1 MRAKILPTALFAALT
16 LTAITSVRAEEATY
30 NYWEG
35 GSGNSWND
43 KDSGTGKYKWTTGEL
58 PTSTETAAF
67 KQGTQIVKIKDGKCL
82 AAKVV
87 FESGS
92 VITFSRLDSGTSD
105 AVTAGEFS
113 GEGTLKLLK
122 TGLKAADAG
131 CTVSVA
137 GFEVLHDGSYPTNYS
152 WLDGGTAKMV
162 VESAVTGRGNLACNN
177 YVEVNGDVTLTGFL
191 KLSANA
197 TVKNLVYDNGGC
209 KIASESAGGT
219 IEKVT
224 VKSGTLEYSSSTL
237 KSVSAITVGKFVLD
251 GGTLSV
257 ASDFIGTIAV
267 AEGGGTLFLEGEW
280 NDAASVSLPAG
291 LSFAEGADLSKVT
304 VQATIG
310 ESTNPAIFAI
320 VNDNEAYSLEYVGY
334 PFHLE
339 ELDLSWMTSG
349 WEHPVTNKSIY
360 SISDGSYT
368 SLRLWNGSDWQS
380 YSKGISVQAES
391 HLIIKLGGNGS
402 AFSAVVGLD
411 RSADGDGRCGSKVVK
426 FAVRDV
432 VGGTNL
438 VESAWL
444 GTKTAAQTI
453 TADLSGIDFID
464 LVVYPDP
471 DNGGGWQHCDWVNPL
486 IVMKDNAEPV
496 TKGPNH
502 WVGRGTDTNWDTA
515 ANWEFGVPREDATA
529 VFDASVNVI
538 LDSSK
543 TISNIVVN
551 AGATVKFR
559 TGRLWS
565 VWPSLIIQETGGDG
579 TMQFSVAGL
588 QANHVNS
595 STVYINTANIEF
607 QSAESDDWFT
617 AGGAEGQELV
627 VNSRVKVQGFMRAYS
642 GVHFVGDLVLDG
654 GSIYLSDK
662 AVVEKL
668 VLDSALKFGKS
679 NDNPP
684 VDSTGKINEIVV
696 HGTTYNYSDFADK
709 TWPLTIDGGSV
720 DIGDGSS
727 IVAGGLEIDVLSG
740 GYIALTISDADF
752 AAGGT
757 PAYPSGLTFAND
769 ADLSNVFAIVQ
780 NTSGDA
786 RKIYAITKEGNV
798 YSFAEAIPTDT
809 VKWIGGVDDRWYT
822 GGNWIYGAAPT
833 ATQTAVFE
841 RSANICLDDSVAVAT
856 ASNVTIAAGATVTLK
871 TTDEWNGGVKP
882 RLEMQEITGE
892 GTLAL
897 KRAMLTSVRHDG
909 SARIACK
916 ELCIVA
922 ACSQSPDTGVNYVEY
937 FDSQIGG
944 SSQSPNA
951 PVLVTAD
958 ITGGGYLKLRYGV
971 KLYGDNSGFRGVVGM
986 VAVNDNWSGVGGEKC
1001 FCTPESLFSSAYR
1014 SELNGRIQL
1023 LFDNATVS
1031 FGNVAMLESFGTGLY
1046 LPYGTE
1052 NLTIEVTGGTIRDNY
1067 QGLGCGVYTRAEGSE
1082 SIDGATVGCAGL
1094 TIKKVG
1100 EGTLV
1105 YGLTKAHN
1113 LVVAE
1118 GRVEFTG
1125 ENNNGDDADVNVT
1138 VKAGASIGSSG
1149 SLGCGW
1155 DNDTQSYKN
1164 GFVGG
1169 DVTVRHQFTFEPGA
1183 AIKQEYIATTTTDE
1197 QTQEETTTYSMRKL
1211 TIARDVDLANV
1222 VFGVTNPEDLPA
1234 VTKAAVA
1241 GLPRFTMF
1249 AANSLSGEVA
1259 TENGGY
1265 APEGSEKNCKWLFRT
1280 KRNSVNEVEFY
1291 PFQKLGFAVIVR

>member
-1 MRAKILPTALFAALT
+1 MKAKMLSAALFAALV
-16 LTAITSVRAEEATY
+16 LSAMQSVRADEAAY

-35 GSGNSWND
+35 GSGNSWTD
-43 KDSGTGKYKWTTGEL
+43 KNSETERYKWTTGEL
-58 PTSTETAAF
+58 PTATETAAF
-67 KQGTQIVKIKDGKCL
+67 KQGVQTVKIKDGICL

-92 VITFSRLDSGTSD
+92 VITFSRLDSGTVD

-113 GEGTLKLLK
+113 GEGTLKLLR
-122 TGLKAADAG
+122 TGLKAASAG

-137 GFEVLHDGSYPTNYS
+137 GFEVLHDSSYPSNYS
-152 WLDGGTAKMV
+152 WLDGGTAEGEKMV
-162 VESAVTGRGNLACNN
+162 VESAVTGSGNLACNN
-177 YVEVNGDVTLTGFL
+177 YVEVNGDVTLTGSL

-197 TVKNLVYDNGGC
+197 AVKNLVYDNGGC
-209 KIASESAGGT
+209 NVTSDSAG
-219 IEKVT
+219 T
-224 VKSGTLEYSSSTL
+224 VEQVLVRGGTLAYSSSALAAATGV
-237 KSVSAITVGKFVLD
+237 SVGRFALE

-257 ASDFIGTIAV
+257 GGDFSGKVASGT
-267 AEGGGTLFLEGEW
+267 GFGTLFLEGDWADADSVELPSGISFVDGE
-280 NDAASVSLPAG
+280 DAARLDVRAAVAGREHRFSVAESGGVYVLETKGAIWNIDALDFSLMTILAG
-291 LSFAEGADLSKVT
+291 QGSPKA
-304 VQATIG
+304 
-310 ESTNPAIFAI
+310 
-320 VNDNEAYSLEYVGY
+320 
-334 PFHLE
+334 
-339 ELDLSWMTSG
+339 
-349 WEHPVTNKSIY
+349 NKSINGN
-360 SISDGSYT
+360 SI
-368 SLRLWNGSDWQS
+368 RLWDGEKAVTFSRGIGTHAPSRWFVKLGG
-380 YSKGISVQAES
+380 KGISMSVCVGVDYEAYGKTGSGDGKSPNVNFIILDVERGLKLAES
-391 HLIIKLGGNGS
+391 GEMTDSTPYKRL
-402 AFSAVVGLD
+402 AVDLAGVETIELVMDGLD
-411 RSADGDGRCGSKVVK
+411 STSWDHADWADGVILMEPGFS
-426 FAVRDV
+426 
-432 VGGTNL
+432 
-438 VESAWL
+438 
-444 GTKTAAQTI
+444 
-453 TADLSGIDFID
+453 
-464 LVVYPDP
+464 
-471 DNGGGWQHCDWVNPL
+471 
-486 IVMKDNAEPV
+486 PV

-515 ANWEFGVPREDATA
+515 DNWEFGVPREDATA
-529 VFDASVNVI
+529 VFDASANVI
-538 LDSSK
+538 LDSDK

-559 TGRLWS
+559 TGSLWN
-565 VWPSLIIQETGGDG
+565 VWPNLIIQETGGDG

-607 QSAESDDWFT
+607 QSAESDDWFR

-668 VLDSALKFGKS
+668 VLDSALQFGVS

-684 VDSTGKINEIVV
+684 LPSTGTINAIVV
-696 HGTTYNYSDFADK
+696 HGATYDYSSFSDK
-709 TWPLTIDGGSV
+709 TWPLTVDGGSV

-727 IVAGGLEIDVLSG
+727 IGSSGLELGVLSG
-740 GYIALTISDADF
+740 GYLRYTVSKIPETVVPDF
-752 AAGGT
+752 
-757 PAYPSGLTFAND
+757 PAGLTFAAN
-769 ADLSNVFAIVQ
+769 ADLSNVFAIVN
-780 NTSGDA
+780 NTAGDA
-786 RKIYAITKEGNV
+786 RKVYAITKEGNV

-871 TTDEWNGGVKP
+871 TTNEWNGSVKP

-922 ACSQSPDTGVNYVEY
+922 ACSQSPDTGVNYVDY

-1023 LFDNATVS
+1023 LFDNATIS
-1031 FGNVAMLESFGTGLY
+1031 FGNVAMLESYGTGLY

-1118 GRVEFTG
+1118 GCVEFTG

-1138 VKAGASIGSSG
+1138 VKAGASIGSSE

-1197 QTQEETTTYSMRKL
+1197 QTQVETTTYSMRKL
-1211 TIARDVDLANV
+1211 TIADDVDLANV

-1249 AANSLSGEVA
+1249 AANSLSGAVV

-1291 PFQKLGFAVIVR
+1291 PFQKLGLAVIVR

>member
-1 MRAKILPTALFAALT
+1 MVSAALLQGVASLRDAT
-16 LTAITSVRAEEATY
+16 NYLVLVNGPFGSWRIAMHFLYNMYRKISKQEDFCMKVSIIAAFFALSVGTAFRAAADTTY
-30 NYWEG
+30 NLE
-35 GSGNSWND
+35 D
-43 KDSGTGKYKWTTGEL
+43 
-58 PTSTETAAF
+58 
-67 KQGTQIVKIKDGKCL
+67 
-82 AAKVV
+82 
-87 FESGS
+87 
-92 VITFSRLDSGTSD
+92 LD
-105 AVTAGEFS
+105 F
-113 GEGTLKLLK
+113 
-122 TGLKAADAG
+122 
-131 CTVSVA
+131 
-137 GFEVLHDGSYPTNYS
+137 
-152 WLDGGTAKMV
+152 
-162 VESAVTGRGNLACNN
+162 
-177 YVEVNGDVTLTGFL
+177 
-191 KLSANA
+191 
-197 TVKNLVYDNGGC
+197 
-209 KIASESAGGT
+209 
-219 IEKVT
+219 
-224 VKSGTLEYSSSTL
+224 
-237 KSVSAITVGKFVLD
+237 
-251 GGTLSV
+251 
-257 ASDFIGTIAV
+257 
-267 AEGGGTLFLEGEW
+267 
-280 NDAASVSLPAG
+280 
-291 LSFAEGADLSKVT
+291 
-304 VQATIG
+304 
-310 ESTNPAIFAI
+310 
-320 VNDNEAYSLEYVGY
+320 
-334 PFHLE
+334 
-339 ELDLSWMTSG
+339 SWMSSG
-349 WEHPVTNKSIY
+349 WETPKKNKAVGGGDLQLW
-360 SISDGSYT
+360 DGT
-368 SLRLWNGSDWQS
+368 EWQK
-380 YSKGISVQAES
+380 YERGIGTHADSS
-391 HLIIKLGGNGS
+391 FFINLGGNGV
-402 AFSAVVGLD
+402 AFTALVGID
-411 RSADGDGRCGSKVVK
+411 KESDGQTAQNGTTHYEVN
-426 FAVRDV
+426 FIVRDV
-432 VGGTNL
+432 IGGTNL
-438 VESAWL
+438 VES
-444 GTKTAAQTI
+444 GVVAAGDVRSAAKMLS
-453 TADLSGIDFID
+453 ADLAGIELIE
-464 LVVYPDP
+464 LVVDSLG
-471 DNGGGWQHCDWVNPL
+471 DNSFDHADWVNPT

-515 ANWEFGVPREDATA
+515 SNWEFGVPREDATA
-529 VFDASVNVI
+529 VFDDSTTVY
-538 LDSSK
+538 LDTTK

-559 TGRLWS
+559 TGRLWD
-565 VWPSLIIQETGGDG
+565 VWPSLIIQETGGEG

-595 STVYINTANIEF
+595 DKVYINTANIEL

-668 VLDSALKFGKS
+668 VLDSALQFGGS

-684 VDSTGKINEIVV
+684 LPSTGTINAIVV
-696 HGTTYNYSDFADK
+696 HGATYDYSSFSDK
-709 TWPLTIDGGSV
+709 TWPLIIDGGSV
-720 DIGDGSS
+720 DIADGSP
-727 IVAGGLEIDVLSG
+727 IGIDGLELDVISG
-740 GYIALTISDADF
+740 GYLRYTVSEIPDTGVPGF
-752 AAGGT
+752 
-757 PAYPSGLTFAND
+757 PAGLTFAAD
-769 ADLSNVFAIVQ
+769 ADLSNVFAIVN
-780 NTSGDA
+780 NTAGDA

-841 RSANICLDDSVAVAT
+841 RSAYIYLDDSVAVAT
-856 ASNVTIAAGATVTLK
+856 ASNVTIAAGATVTLS
-871 TTDEWNGGVKP
+871 TTAEWSAKP

-951 PVLVTAD
+951 PVVVTAD

-971 KLYGDNSGFRGVVGM
+971 KLYGDNSGFRGVMGT
-986 VAVNDNWSGVGGEKC
+986 VAVNDYWSGVGGEKC

-1052 NLTIEVTGGTIRDNY
+1052 NLTIEVTSGTIRDNY

-1113 LVVAE
+1113 LVVE
-1118 GRVEFTG
+1118 GGHVEFTG

-1138 VKAGASIGSSG
+1138 VKAGASIGSSE

-1169 DVTVRHQFTFEPGA
+1169 DVTVRHQFAFEPGA

-1222 VFGVTNPEDLPA
+1222 VFGVTNPEGLPA
-1234 VTKAAVA
+1234 VTKASLAN
-1241 GLPRFTMF
+1241 LPRFTMF
-1249 AANSLSGEVA
+1249 AANSLSGAVA

-1265 APEGSEKNCKWLFRT
+1265 APDGSAKHGAWIARLSRSAAN
-1280 KRNSVNEVEFY
+1280 VVEFRPY
-1291 PFQKLGFAVIVR
+1291 VKSGFAVNIR

>member
-1 MRAKILPTALFAALT
+1 MKTRIVTSLLAFVLGASFRAVADT
-16 LTAITSVRAEEATY
+16 TY
-30 NYWEG
+30 N
-35 GSGNSWND
+35 
-43 KDSGTGKYKWTTGEL
+43 
-58 PTSTETAAF
+58 
-67 KQGTQIVKIKDGKCL
+67 
-82 AAKVV
+82 
-87 FESGS
+87 
-92 VITFSRLDSGTSD
+92 
-105 AVTAGEFS
+105 
-113 GEGTLKLLK
+113 
-122 TGLKAADAG
+122 
-131 CTVSVA
+131 
-137 GFEVLHDGSYPTNYS
+137 
-152 WLDGGTAKMV
+152 
-162 VESAVTGRGNLACNN
+162 
-177 YVEVNGDVTLTGFL
+177 
-191 KLSANA
+191 
-197 TVKNLVYDNGGC
+197 
-209 KIASESAGGT
+209 
-219 IEKVT
+219 
-224 VKSGTLEYSSSTL
+224 
-237 KSVSAITVGKFVLD
+237 
-251 GGTLSV
+251 
-257 ASDFIGTIAV
+257 
-267 AEGGGTLFLEGEW
+267 
-280 NDAASVSLPAG
+280 
-291 LSFAEGADLSKVT
+291 
-304 VQATIG
+304 
-310 ESTNPAIFAI
+310 
-320 VNDNEAYSLEYVGY
+320 
-334 PFHLE
+334 LE
-339 ELDLSWMTSG
+339 ELDFSWMSSG
-349 WEHPVTNKSIY
+349 WEHPVANKSIF

-368 SLRLWNGSDWQS
+368 SLQVWNGTEWQT
-380 YSKGISVQAES
+380 YSRGISVQTES
-391 HLIIKLGGNGS
+391 HWFINLGGEGKS
-402 AFSAVVGLD
+402 FSATVGLD
-411 RSADGDGRCGSKVVK
+411 KSADGDGRNGSKKVK
-426 FAVRDV
+426 FAVVDV

-438 VESAWL
+438 AETAWM
-444 GTKTAAQTI
+444 GTTDTAATL
-453 TADLSGIDFID
+453 TADLTGVELIE

-471 DNGGGWQHCDWVNPL
+471 DNGDGWQHVDWCEPV
-486 IVMKDNAEPV
+486 IVMAGEAEPV

-529 VFDASVNVI
+529 VFDDSTTVY
-538 LDSSK
+538 LDTTK

-559 TGRLWS
+559 TGRLWA

-595 STVYINTANIEF
+595 DKVYINTANIEF
-607 QSAESDDWFT
+607 LPSETDCWFT
-617 AGGAEGQELV
+617 GGGAEGQEFV
-627 VNSRVKVQGFMRAYS
+627 VNSRVVVQGFMRAYAS
-642 GVHFVGDLVLDG
+642 THIVGDLVLDG

-668 VLDSALKFGKS
+668 VLDSALEFGKS

-684 VDSTGKINEIVV
+684 VDSTGTIKEVVV
-696 HGTTYNYSDFADK
+696 HGTTYDYSAFADK
-709 TWPLTIDGGSV
+709 TWPLTIDGATV

-727 IVAGGLEIDVLSG
+727 IGEGGLEIGVLSG
-740 GYIALTISDADF
+740 GYLRYTVSEIPETDVPDF
-752 AAGGT
+752 
-757 PAYPSGLTFAND
+757 PVGLTFAAD
-769 ADLSNVFAIVQ
+769 ADLSNVFAIVN
-780 NTSGDA
+780 NTEGNA
-786 RKIYAITKEGNV
+786 RKIYAITKNGDV

-841 RSANICLDDSVAVAT
+841 RSAYIYLDDSVAVAT
-856 ASNVTIAAGATVTLK
+856 ASNVTIAAGATVTLC
-871 TTDEWNGGVKP
+871 TTAEWSAKP

-971 KLYGDNSGFRGVVGM
+971 KLYGDNSGFRGVMGT
-986 VAVNDNWSGVGGEKC
+986 VAVNDYWSGVGGEKC

-1031 FGNVAMLESFGTGLY
+1031 FGNVAMLESYGTGLY

-1138 VKAGASIGSSG
+1138 VKAGASIGSSE

-1169 DVTVRHQFTFEPGA
+1169 DVTVRHQFAFEPGG

-1211 TIARDVDLANV
+1211 TIADDVDLANV
-1222 VFGVTNPEDLPA
+1222 VFGVTNPEALPA
-1234 VTKAAVA
+1234 VTKE
-1241 GLPRFTMF
+1241 LTRDRTQRFTMF
-1249 AANSLSGEVA
+1249 AANSLSGTVA
-1259 TENGGY
+1259 TEDGGY
-1265 APEGSEKNCKWLFRT
+1265 APDGSEKHGAWVARLSRSADN
-1280 KRNSVNEVEFY
+1280 VVEFRPY
-1291 PFQKLGFAVIVR
+1291 VKSGFAVNIR